1 MTIPK
6 WLLPAISL
14 FAALVVGAAAAVVGF
29 QFASRTTTTQAAPTI
44 TVPLLSPS
52 SVGIPP
58 KAGTDGSYAAS
69 SSNSK
74 VTVVKPGSVGA
85 GGIDPALQRDIDALN
100 PRPGATPTSP
110 ATTGAAGHADPTPA
124 PAPPGDTCSATP
136 IPPTCPGGVPAVVIG
151 DQTSLAPLAVFA
163 TAYPPTV
170 AASRR
175 DAACPSQTAGDT
187 DLPVAFSVNHVADVT
202 LNYFAVGSPTRI
214 LSLTLHPTTDQEDE
228 FTTALAA
235 YTGPAGTFT
244 HLINLCTVLPNLAQG
259 VPFQYH
265 AIARDSNGQ
274 TAVTDGLFQLRDL
287 AQRPPTKVTP
297 VGRHTVN
304 ITAAR
309 ASGQAMQFTV
319 YGLPDGVD
327 PTCAA
332 AHAHGGV
339 PLHELPGGTNWR
351 DPAWFL
357 TQNHWDTGY
366 AFFESHTFAVPSNA
380 RIVACVLWYNAG
392 EQYTNGTPLFYSQEA
407 LNTPSVAY
415 PTLKVVQTNLNAS
428 VPRNGAHLSLD
439 FTSGMACGAAQVPA
453 VGLAAR
459 GRTPDYYNHTESA
472 VICTLTDSLAAAQ
485 DPNDVVTLHED
496 VQAGNGPEGHGDGV
510 HSTRDVALP
519 YFDEWSC
526 PFSEPCDA
534 PMPQY
539 FTVPLG
545 YGAGDI
551 GTALLELTWNPTA
564 EQLAGLAAGRW
575 TENPVVDADYV
586 STTAHEISVAQAE
599 TVHLTNSPSGSGMQ
613 MSYHLITS
621 EPVSWEAELEQNSCG
636 IPAGRTLSAN
646 QARPSSDSTV
656 VIDGLCPGAQ
666 YLLRLALHGA
676 DGTTT
681 VWQHLLNGRFWSQG
695 IVTVPGVAGHMIL
708 TSNVTG
714 PSSFSPS
721 DFRLTVGDLS
731 ESNVG
736 TQCIQTFRQTTHDLG
751 EIQANWQ
758 TTRSIS
764 LLTTDCNTGHLLR
777 LETNT
782 GEVTLAELERG
793 VTITV
798 DPSTGWSGTFFLV
811 FRPNS

>member
-14 FAALVVGAAAAVVGF
+14 FAAVAVGVAAAVVGF
-29 QFASRTTTTQAAPTI
+29 QFASHTTTTQAAPTI

-58 KAGTDGSYAAS
+58 KPRQDGSYAVSPS
-69 SSNSK
+69 SSK
-74 VTVVKPGSVGA
+74 VTVIKPGSVGA

-110 ATTGAAGHADPTPA
+110 ATTGAAGRPDPTPA
-124 PAPPGDTCSATP
+124 PAPAGDACSATP
-136 IPPTCPGGVPAVVIG
+136 IPTTCPGGVPAVVVG
-151 DQTSLAPLAVFA
+151 DRTSLAPLAAFA

-170 AASRR
+170 AASRA
-175 DAACPSQTAGDT
+175 DAQCPSQTAGDS

-202 LNYFAVGSPTRI
+202 INYSASGSPTRI
-214 LSLTLHPTTDQEDE
+214 LSLTLHPTAEQEDE

-235 YTGPAGTFT
+235 YTGRAGTFT

-259 VPFQYH
+259 VPYPYH

-297 VGRHTVN
+297 VGAHTVN

-309 ASGQAMQFTV
+309 AGGQAMQFTV

-327 PTCAA
+327 ATCAA
-332 AHAHGGV
+332 AYAHGGA
-339 PLHELPGGTNWR
+339 PLHELPGGTHWR

-357 TQNHWDTGY
+357 TQNHWDTDY
-366 AFFESHTFAVPSNA
+366 VFFESHTFAVPSGA
-380 RIVACVLWYNAG
+380 RIVACVRWYNAG

-415 PTLKVVQTNLNAS
+415 PTLKVVQTTITAS
-428 VPRNGAHLSLD
+428 VPRNGAHLSVE
-439 FTSGMACGAAQVPA
+439 FASGMSCGNGEVPATGAVIYTSGHHF
-453 VGLAAR
+453 
-459 GRTPDYYNHTESA
+459 TFEENA
-472 VICTLTDSLAAAQ
+472 VICTITDSLAASQGDA
-485 DPNDVVTLHED
+485 PTVTLHED
-496 VQAGNGPEGHGDGV
+496 VQAGHGEEGHGDGV
-510 HSTRDVALP
+510 HSTRDVAIPNFQGWYCLIAP
-519 YFDEWSC
+519 PC
-526 PFSEPCDA
+526 PA
-534 PMPQY
+534 PEAQY
-539 FTVPLG
+539 FPIPLG

-551 GTALLELTWNPTA
+551 GTALVEVSWSPTA
-564 EQLAGLAAGRW
+564 AQLAGDSAEW
-575 TENPVVDADYV
+575 TQNPVIDADYV
-586 STTAHEISVAQAE
+586 STTPAEISLAQAE

-613 MSYHLITS
+613 MSYHLITA
-621 EPVSWEAELEQNSCG
+621 EPVTWEAELEQGACA
-636 IPAGRTLSAN
+636 IPAARSLTAS
-646 QARPSSDSTV
+646 QARAASDSTV
-656 VIDGLCPGAQ
+656 VIDGLCPGSQ
-666 YLLRLALHGA
+666 YLLRLTLHGA
-676 DGTTT
+676 DGRTT
-681 VWQHLLNGRFWSQG
+681 VWQHLLNGRFWGQG

-721 DFRLTVGDLS
+721 DFQLSVEGELS

-751 EIQANWQ
+751 EIQANWLA
-758 TTRSIS
+758 TRTIS

-793 VTITV
+793 VTITL

-811 FRPNS
+811 FRPD

>member
-14 FAALVVGAAAAVVGF
+14 FAALAVGVAAALIGF

-52 SVGIPP
+52 SIGIPP
-58 KAGTDGSYAAS
+58 TAGKDGSYAAS
-69 SSNSK
+69 GSSSN

-85 GGIDPALQRDIDALN
+85 GGIDPALQRDIDAIN

-124 PAPPGDTCSATP
+124 PSPPGDACSATP

-151 DQTSLAPLAVFA
+151 DQTSLAHLALFA

-170 AASRR
+170 APSRR
-175 DAACPSQTAGDT
+175 DAQCPSQTVGDS
-187 DLPVAFSVNHVADVT
+187 DLPVAFTINHLASVT
-202 LNYFAVGSPTRI
+202 INYSAVGSPTRI
-214 LSLTLHPTTDQEDE
+214 LSLTLNPTTDQEDE
-228 FTTALAA
+228 FATALAA
-235 YTGPAGTFT
+235 YAGPAGSFT
-244 HLINLCTVLPNLAQG
+244 HLINLCTVLPDLSQG
-259 VPFQYH
+259 VQFSYH
-265 AIARDSNGQ
+265 AIARDSSGQ

-287 AQRPPTKVTP
+287 ARRPPTKVTP
-297 VGRHTVN
+297 VNEHTIN

-309 ASGQAMQFTV
+309 AAGQAMQFNV
-319 YGLPDGVD
+319 YELPDGVD

-357 TQNHWDTGY
+357 TQNHWDTDY
-366 AFFESHTFAVPSNA
+366 VFFESHTFAVPSGA
-380 RIVACVLWYNAG
+380 RIVTCVLWYNAG

-407 LNTPSVAY
+407 LSTPSVAY
-415 PTLKVVQTNLNAS
+415 PTLTVVQTNLDAS

-439 FTSGMACGAAQVPA
+439 FTSGMRCGAAQVPA
-453 VGLAAR
+453 QGLVAH
-459 GRTPDYYNHTESA
+459 GRTPEYYSHTESA

-496 VQAGNGPEGHGDGV
+496 VQAGLGTEGHGNGV
-510 HSTRDVALP
+510 HSIRDVALP
-519 YFDEWSC
+519 YFDEWTC
-526 PFSEPCDA
+526 PFSTPCDA
-534 PMPQY
+534 PPPHY

-545 YGAGDI
+545 YGDGDI
-551 GTALLELTWNPTA
+551 GTALLELTWNPTPA
-564 EQLAGLAAGRW
+564 QLAGVSGARW
-575 TENPVVDADYV
+575 TQNPIVDADYV
-586 STTAHEISVAQAE
+586 STTADEISLALAE
-599 TVHLTNSPSGSGMQ
+599 VPHLTNSPSGSGMQ
-613 MSYHLITS
+613 MSYHLVTS
-621 EPVSWEAELEQNSCG
+621 EPVTWEAELEQNTCA
-636 IPAGRTLSAN
+636 IPTGRTLSAN
-646 QARPSSDSTV
+646 QAHAASDSTV
-656 VIDGLCPGAQ
+656 VIDGLCPGGQ
-666 YLLRLALHGA
+666 YLLRIALHSE
-676 DGTTT
+676 DGRTT
-681 VWQHLLNGRFWSQG
+681 VWQHLLNGRFWGQG
-695 IVTVPGVAGHMIL
+695 IVSVPGIPGHMIL
-708 TSNVTG
+708 TSNVTA
-714 PSSFSPS
+714 PATFSPS
-721 DFRLTVGDLS
+721 QFRLTVGDLS

-751 EIQANWQ
+751 EIQASWL

-764 LLTTDCNTGHLLR
+764 LLTVDCNTGHLMR
-777 LETNT
+777 LDINT
-782 GEVTLAELERG
+782 GQVTLAELERG

-811 FRPNS
+811 FAPD